1 MNHGQGPAAMP
12 GARPAQETPG
22 SPEAQVL
29 ILNVDDNDGARY
41 AKSRVLARAGF
52 TVIEAATGTSALEQ
66 VRSANPDL
74 VLLDV
79 KLPDIN
85 GLEVCR
91 QIKLDPQTAATV
103 VLQTSAAAVH
113 TIDKVRAL
121 DGGADSYL
129 TEPIEPSE
137 LIANVRALLRLRN
150 AESALRDSE
159 ERFRQLADNVDD
171 VFWMLNPAR
180 DALLYISP
188 AYRALWGR
196 EPVALARGVTHWS
209 EGVHA
214 GDLERVRAAVAA
226 LHRGER
232 YEEEYRVERPD
243 GSLRW
248 VRERAFPVPDASGR
262 TYRLAGI
269 VTDIT
274 ERKTSELLLRE
285 ADRRKDQFLAMLAH
299 ELRNPLAPIRNA
311 VEIMDPRKSLPQ
323 EALDEARMIVSRQVT
338 HLSRLVDDLL
348 DVSRITQGK
357 ITLRQEP
364 VDLGAAIAA
373 AIETVR
379 PMIDRKRHTLELD
392 PVPERVTLLG
402 DAVRIAQVIGNL
414 LSNASKYTPEGGT
427 IHLISDIRNDTIAIR
442 VIDNGIGI
450 DATMLPHI
458 FELFVQSESSLER
471 SEGGLGI
478 GLPLAQ
484 RLVELHG
491 GRLEARSAGI
501 GHGSEFITTWPR
513 HASAAGEVAVEKDAA
528 VDDAVQARRVLLVD
542 DSVDAAA
549 AMSLLLETLGHEV
562 HVAHDGVAALA
573 LAERLVP
580 DVVILDIGLPGM
592 DGFQIARAMRERDAT
607 ASALLIA
614 LTGYGQ
620 ASDRQRS
627 HEAGFDR
634 HFVKPVSFNDIEHAI
649 TEGGLRDAPRN
660 MTPVQHRDDT
670 AA

>member
-1 MNHGQGPAAMP
+1 M
-12 GARPAQETPG
+12 TPE
-22 SPEAQVL
+22 SHAL

-41 AKSRVLARAGF
+41 AKSRVLSRAGF
-52 TVIEAATGTSALEQ
+52 EVIEAATGASALEK
-66 VRSANPDL
+66 VRADSPDL

-85 GLEVCR
+85 GLDVCR
-91 QIKLDPQTAATV
+91 QIKLDPQTATTV

-113 TIDKVRAL
+113 TVDKVRAL

-129 TEPIEPSE
+129 TEPIEPAE

-150 AESALRDSE
+150 AESALRESE

-171 VFWMLNPAR
+171 VFWMLDPAH
-180 DALLYISP
+180 DTLLYISP
-188 AYRALWGR
+188 AYRTLWGR
-196 EPVALARGVTHWS
+196 EPVPSARGITHWS
-209 EGVHA
+209 EGVCPDDA
-214 GDLERVRAAVAA
+214 PRIAEAAQA
-226 LHRGER
+226 LRRGER
-232 YEEEYRVERPD
+232 YEQEYRVERPD

-248 VRERAFPVPDASGR
+248 VRERAFPVPDATGR
-262 TYRLAGI
+262 PYRLAGI

-311 VEIMDPRKSLPQ
+311 VEIMDPRNALSR

-357 ITLRQEP
+357 ITLRHEP
-364 VDLGAAIAA
+364 VDLAAAISA
-373 AIETVR
+373 AIETVH
-379 PMIDRKRHTLELD
+379 PMIDRKHHTLRVVSVEE
-392 PVPERVTLLG
+392 PVILMG
-402 DAVRIAQVIGNL
+402 DAVRVAQVIGNL

-427 IHLISDIRNDTIAIR
+427 ITLSAEARPDTIAIR
-442 VIDNGIGI
+442 ITDNGIGI
-450 DATMLPHI
+450 DASMLPHI

-478 GLPLAQ
+478 GLPLAK

-491 GRLEARSAGI
+491 GRLDARSAGI
-501 GHGSEFITTWPR
+501 GHGSEFTATWPR
-513 HASAAGEVAVEKDAA
+513 RVASVSEVPVQKDNAVE
-528 VDDAVQARRVLLVD
+528 DAVSARRVLLVD
-542 DSVDAAA
+542 DSVDAAS
-549 AMSLLLETLGHEV
+549 AMSLLLETLGHDV
-562 HVAHDGVAALA
+562 HVAHDGMTALEMA
-573 LAERLVP
+573 GQWTPE
-580 DVVILDIGLPGM
+580 VVILDIGLPGM
-592 DGFQIARAMRERDAT
+592 DGYQIARAMRERETT
-607 ASALLIA
+607 AGALLIA

-627 HEAGFDR
+627 HEAGFDI
-634 HFVKPVSFNDIEHAI
+634 HFVKPVSFNEIEQAI
-649 TEGGLRDAPRN
+649 AERGSHGTPRN
-660 MTPVQHRDDT
+660 MTPVQQRDGT